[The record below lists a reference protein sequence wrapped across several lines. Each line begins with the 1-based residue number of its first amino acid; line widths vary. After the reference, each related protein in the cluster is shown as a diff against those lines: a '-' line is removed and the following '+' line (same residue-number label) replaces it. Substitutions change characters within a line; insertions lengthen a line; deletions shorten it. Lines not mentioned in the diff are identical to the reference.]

1 MNRKVFLSHSNNK
14 KDREIVNL
22 LKFAVGKLESVYV
35 AEEDLQPGRLLMS
48 DKIKTQIQN
57 CEDFMVLLT
66 HNAVSSDPIR
76 QEIKIA
82 RDAGKRIIPIV
93 EDKVSVKDLDV
104 LPEGIEYIRFN
115 RKEISKMENDI
126 ERSFKNLQWEKVPE
140 KQTEQNKEIQ
150 LLVISEQKPKQID
163 EGTIILSIILLIG
176 VPLILILIFALIQ
189 KTDAKK

>member
-22 LKFAVGKLESVYV
+22 LKFAVGELESVYV
-35 AEEDLQPGRLLMS
+35 AEEDLQPGRPLMS

-115 RKEISKMENDI
+115 RKEISKMQNDI
-126 ERSFKNLQWEKVPE
+126 ARSFKNLQWEKVPE

>member
-22 LKFAVGKLESVYV
+22 LKFAVGELESVYV
-35 AEEDLQPGRLLMS
+35 AEEDLQPGRPLMS
-48 DKIKTQIQN
+48 DKIKTQIQK